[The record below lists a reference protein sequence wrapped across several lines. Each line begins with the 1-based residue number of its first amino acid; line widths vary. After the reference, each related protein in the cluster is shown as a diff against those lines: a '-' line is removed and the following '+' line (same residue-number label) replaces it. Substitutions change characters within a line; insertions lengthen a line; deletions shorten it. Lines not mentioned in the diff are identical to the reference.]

1 MKKFDKE
8 YATQFIDEV
17 KFLKNKGIKYEFV
30 KNINGVDT
38 YKYTKTKQLF
48 LALYEFYDLLI
59 DEGWL
64 KCQN

>member
-48 LALYEFYDLLI
+48 LALYEFYNLLI
-59 DEGWL
+59 DEG
-64 KCQN
+64 

>member
-59 DEGWL
+59 DEG
-64 KCQN
+64 

>member
-1 MKKFDKE
+1 M
-8 YATQFIDEV
+8 

-59 DEGWL
+59 DEG
-64 KCQN
+64 

>member
-17 KFLKNKGIKYEFV
+17 KFLQNKGIKYEFV
-30 KNINGVDT
+30 KSVNGVDT

-48 LALYEFYDLLI
+48 LALYEFYNLLI
-59 DEGWL
+59 DEG
-64 KCQN
+64 

>member
-30 KNINGVDT
+30 KSVNGIDI

-48 LALYEFYDLLI
+48 LALYEFYNLLI
-59 DEGWL
+59 DEG
-64 KCQN
+64 